1 MAEKPAVRLER
12 EDDGRVVVL
21 IVDRPEKRNALDRA
35 TVDAFR
41 AALRELRED
50 AALRALVVTGVE
62 RAFVA
67 GADIA
72 EMRERRAEDAL
83 RAINSTLFREV
94 EDFPRPV
101 IAAINGFALGGGC
114 ELALACDLRIAARSA
129 KLGQP
134 EVGLGILP
142 GAGGCYRLMRLV
154 GLGRAKELIFTGRVL
169 GADEALAL
177 GLVEEVVEDDRLR
190 ARAVELA
197 RQIAAQ
203 APLAVRLAK
212 AALNAAARG
221 EPGELLL
228 ESTMQAVLFETDEKR
243 RRMTEFLEK
252 RAKR

>member
-1 MAEKPAVRLER
+1 VADKSPIRIER
-12 EDDGRVVVL
+12 EDDGRIAVL
-21 IVDRPEKRNALDRA
+21 VVDRPEKRNALDKA

-50 AALRALVVTGVE
+50 PALRAVVVTGVE
-62 RAFVA
+62 KSFVA

-101 IAAINGFALGGGC
+101 VAAINGFALGGGC
-114 ELALACDLRIAARSA
+114 ELALACDLRVAARSA

-154 GLGRAKELIFTGRVL
+154 GLGRAKELIYTGRVIS
-169 GADEALAL
+169 ADEAHAI
-177 GLVEEVVEDDRLR
+177 GLVEEVVDDGKARER
-190 ARAVELA
+190 ALELA
-197 RQIAAQ
+197 RSIAAQ
-203 APLAVRLAK
+203 APLAVRMAK
-212 AALNAAARG
+212 AAMNAAARG
-221 EPGELLL
+221 EPGEVLL
-228 ESTMQAVLFETDEKR
+228 ESTMQAVLFETDEKK
-243 RRMTEFLEK
+243 RRMTEFLDK
-252 RAKR
+252 RGKK